1 VGLLSRDFLKL
12 VGLAFVVAVP
22 VAYWAMSQ
30 WLQGFAYRID
40 LGAGVFLLAGGLA
53 LTVAL
58 LTVSYQ
64 ALRAARTDPVNA
76 LQSG

>member
-1 VGLLSRDFLKL
+1 
-12 VGLAFVVAVP
+12 
-22 VAYWAMSQ
+22 MSQ

-40 LGAGVFLLAGGLA
+40 LGIGVFLLAGGLA

-58 LTVSYQ
+58 LTISVQ

-76 LQSG
+76 LRSE